1 MKTLNSKKRK
11 RLGGALESGKTNKG
25 SKSNKTRKLR
35 IVKSLKGGPEWYI
48 GTSGLMTSKTK
59 WLANPQLNML
69 EVNSTFYRL
78 PGPRQ
83 IASWKQF
90 PERVQFVF
98 KMSRYV
104 THIKRL
110 NDCKEAV
117 DTFLAS
123 LKPIQDRTKGYLVQ
137 LPPTFAFN
145 ETNLGR
151 LELLSQYM
159 PRSLFD
165 VFVEFRNP
173 SWFNDRVYDF
183 FVKKKWVIVGTWIKK
198 KADSSYMGDMP
209 GGLFMPGPKTTDA
222 CYVRLHGSKGFR
234 GAYSSNELEELK
246 RQIQMKKCKQNFV
259 AFNNTFFSN
268 RTQSCSENGIDIK
281 FAAVCNAI
289 QFARMNMA

>member
-1 MKTLNSKKRK
+1 MKSRFSKKKTRM
-11 RLGGALESGKTNKG
+11 GGTISTSATNR
-25 SKSNKTRKLR
+25 TRKLR
-35 IVKSLKGGPEWYI
+35 LVKSLKGGPEWYV

-59 WLANPQLNML
+59 WLANPQLNLL

-83 IASWKQF
+83 ISSWKEY
-90 PERVQFVF
+90 PDRVQFVF
-98 KMSRYV
+98 KMSKYV
-104 THIKRL
+104 THLKRL

-117 DTFLAS
+117 NTFLDA

-137 LPPTFAFN
+137 LPPTFVFN
-145 ETNLGR
+145 ETNLHR

-159 PRSLFD
+159 PKSLFD

-173 SWFNDRVYDF
+173 SWFNERVYGF
-183 FVKKKWVIVGTWIKK
+183 FRRKKWVIVGTWIKK
-198 KADSSYMGDMP
+198 TAGSSYMGNMP
-209 GGLFMPGPKTTDA
+209 GGLLIPGPKTTDA
-222 CYVRLHGSKGFR
+222 CYVRLHGGKGFR
-234 GAYSSNELEELK
+234 GAYSSNELDELK
-246 RQIQMKKCKQNFV
+246 REMTQRKCKQNFV

-268 RTQSCSENGIDIK
+268 RTQSCLENGMEIK